1 MNSAF
6 DNIERVLNLIFQDK
20 ENSFLFVTLLHYN
33 LSLIIF
39 LQIFLFPSNNYYF
52 KFGVVCWTLMMLS
65 NILCNGSF
73 FIRLEKHIL
82 RDKSWDGIYEIFP
95 YLNIPKTKKNITKIF
110 HYTALV
116 TYYTILSKIY
126 LTR

>member
-1 MNSAF
+1 MKSAF

-20 ENSFLFVTLLHYN
+20 ENSFLVVTLLHYN

-39 LQIFLFPSNNYYF
+39 LEIFLFPSNNYYF
-52 KFGVVCWTLMMLS
+52 KFAVACWTLMMLS

-73 FIRLEKHIL
+73 LIRLEKHIL
-82 RDKSWDGIYEIFP
+82 RDKSWEGIYEILP

-110 HYTALV
+110 HYTALI

-126 LTR
+126 LTG